1 MPSAY
6 TQAGTSVE
14 KHTIA
19 VRNVAEP
26 KGIHNPRAV
35 DEWKAKASLT
45 GNKSYHIAKIDG
57 EARKLPDPPDNTA
70 GSAPTVAPGLAQD
83 SGEFSQK

>member
-1 MPSAY
+1 MPSAC

-19 VRNVAEP
+19 VRNVAGP

-35 DEWKAKASLT
+35 DEWKTTAQLT
-45 GNKSYHIAKIDG
+45 ENKSYHNAKIDG
-57 EARKLPDPPDNTA
+57 EERETLDSPDNASTSCDV
-70 GSAPTVAPGLAQD
+70 G
-83 SGEFSQK
+83 

>member
-6 TQAGTSVE
+6 TQAGASVE

-45 GNKSYHIAKIDG
+45 GNKSYHTAKIDG
-57 EARKLPDPPDNTA
+57 EARKTPDPPDNTA
-70 GSAPTVAPGLAQD
+70 RSGPHGGTGVGPGQW
-83 SGEFSQK
+83 